1 MQELRDDEVGDRVV
15 DLLAEED
22 DPLVEQAGVDV
33 ERALAA
39 GALLDDHGDQRHGAL
54 RSSGSRNHE
63 VAIRR
68 KRSRQLASCVT
79 RPRARAPV
87 GSPAMP
93 LRVVALP
100 TGRVQVHPRQTRAVG
115 PDALRPLAVVVERG
129 FTEPLPVL
137 SWAVVHPD
145 GVIVVDAGQAP
156 DFAAPWWDVYTRT
169 AVRFHVA
176 PEDALPARLR
186 EAGLDPGDVRLHVLT
201 HLHVDHVGF
210 AGALPAARLV
220 CTAEEAAAAARP
232 GARLRG
238 YIGVDGVEGV
248 GARRR
253 GRRALRALAA
263 PDRRRHGAA
272 AAHARAHRRPRVGA
286 RRRRRGPE
294 GPPGRRRRLRPRAA
308 PGRVDRRRRRP
319 RRAGPRDSSPASG
332 ELCARAPTVVL
343 PTHDPASERRLAA
356 RTPTVTA

>member
-1 MQELRDDEVGDRVV
+1 MKLRETGTRTTAGR
-15 DLLAEED
+15 LA
-22 DPLVEQAGVDV
+22 
-33 ERALAA
+33 
-39 GALLDDHGDQRHGAL
+39 
-54 RSSGSRNHE
+54 
-63 VAIRR
+63 
-68 KRSRQLASCVT
+68 
-79 RPRARAPV
+79 
-87 GSPAMP
+87 AMP

-115 PDALRPLAVVVERG
+115 PDALRPLAVVAERT

-145 GVIVVDAGQAP
+145 GLVVVDAGQAP
-156 DFAAPWWDVYTRT
+156 NFAAPWWDVYTRT

-186 EAGLDPGDVRLHVLT
+186 EAGLDPDDVRLHVLT

-220 CTAEEAAAAARP
+220 CTADEAAAAARP

-238 YIGVDGVEGV
+238 YLRVAGAEGVAVEDEGV
-248 GARRR
+248 GPFERSRRLTADGTVR
-253 GRRALRALAA
+253 LLPTPGHTAGHASVLVDDGEGPRVLLAGDA
-263 PDRRRHGAA
+263 VYGHEQLQAGWIDGV
-272 AAHARAHRRPRVGA
+272 AAHAGQARASIA
-286 RRRRRGPE
+286 
-294 GPPGRRRRLRPRAA
+294 RLR
-308 PGRVDRRRRRP
+308 
-319 RRAGPRDSSPASG
+319 

-343 PTHDPASERRLAA
+343 PTHDPASARRLAA